1 MALTL
6 VQTTKLTS
14 LRAQRLEEE
23 KYQARIVRA
32 RLYDAGSQDTKLPDR
47 LKEFLASA
55 KEDTFRLNI
64 CRTVVGAVAEKLT
77 VTDWLDYSTG
87 ARDADSVA
95 DWAWSQWLAMGLD
108 INQDEAHAM
117 AVRDGEAFVFVDWDE
132 ATGALRAMP
141 HQRFT
146 STDIGG
152 DNYGCRAFYTNDDPN
167 QPMLYASK
175 YWTEYDE
182 KGKPLFRRNSYYPDE
197 IVRYQFS
204 NAGWTEIGRD
214 AWPAGVI
221 PIVHFRNVEMCPE
234 AVDVWVLQDAVNKA
248 MIDAILVGDRFG
260 FPIPVALGWYPT
272 TDGKVPAS
280 DGSNV
285 MNFKPGNWIGT
296 AAEGGQFQI
305 VEADKLMQAYDVID
319 KQISYAAMISDTP
332 LSRFSA
338 TKQVASDETLKQQD
352 EPLNIKVEKRQ
363 ARFGSAWQQV
373 MNVAR
378 RLANTFGRASIDEE
392 VVVYPLWQ
400 PARRV
405 DPLAKYTE
413 AQLQQGIGLP
423 REWIWANTLGLTQEQ
438 IAAIQASPEYQARI
452 QMLSLGLAGG
462 QVGA

>member
-23 KYQARIVRA
+23 KYQKRIVRA
-32 RLYDAGSQDTKLPDR
+32 RLYDAGSQDTRLPDR

-55 KEDTFRLNI
+55 AEDTFRLNI
-64 CRTVVGAVAEKLT
+64 CRTVVGAVVEKLA
-77 VTDWLDYSTG
+77 VTDWLDYTTG
-87 ARDADSVA
+87 AREADTAA
-95 DWAWSQWLAMGLD
+95 DWAWSQWMATGLD
-108 INQDEAHAM
+108 INQDEVHAM

-132 ATGALRAMP
+132 EAGMLRAMP
-141 HQRFT
+141 HPRFT

-167 QPMLYASK
+167 QPLLYVSK

-182 KGKPLFRRNSYYPDE
+182 KAKPTFRRNSYYADQV
-197 IVRYQFS
+197 IRYVFS
-204 NAGWTEIGRD
+204 SAGWTQIGSD
-214 AWPAGVI
+214 PWPAGVI
-221 PIVHFRNVEMCPE
+221 PIAHFRNVESCPE
-234 AVDVWVLQDAVNKA
+234 AVDVWVMQDAVNKA

-272 TDGKVPAS
+272 TDGKAPAS

-296 AAEGGQFQI
+296 TAAGGQFQI

-363 ARFGSAWQQV
+363 ARFGAGWRQV
-373 MNVAR
+373 MDIAR
-378 RLANTFGRASIDEE
+378 RLTNTFGVGAVDEE
-392 VVVYPLWQ
+392 TVVYPQWQ

-405 DPLAKYTE
+405 DPLSKYNE
-413 AQLQQGIGLP
+413 AQLQIGLGLP
-423 REWIWANTLGLTQEQ
+423 REWVWSNTLGLTQEQ
-438 IAAIQASPEYQARI
+438 ITAIMASPEYRARM
-452 QMLSLGLAGG
+452 QLMSLGLSG